1 MAESAP
7 SGACEHM
14 TDFLERGSAVRIVS
28 GLPWRTRPP
37 HEARVYRR
45 LEALLLAAEAATWVL
60 ALTPQ
65 QARRKAGM
73 ASKRFWLRNLLQH
86 FWLPT

>member
-1 MAESAP
+1 MRAHDRFHGTRL
-7 SGACEHM
+7 SGA
-14 TDFLERGSAVRIVS
+14 DRKRLAAALKAARQ
-28 GLPWRTRPP
+28 
-37 HEARVYRR
+37 ARVYRR
-45 LEALLLAAEAATWVL
+45 LEALLLVAEAATWVL

-73 ASKRFWLRNLLQH
+73 TSKRFWLRNLLQH